1 MMHNGLLKDVFFAY
15 YCARKHKRNTINQLK
30 FELDL
35 ETNIHQLCHDIL
47 YHTYEPRPSV
57 VFIVENPVKREVFA
71 ADFRDRV
78 VHHLIFNYLN
88 PVLDA
93 RFIYD
98 SYSCRTGKGTLF
110 GIRRLEHHI
119 RSCSQNHTKPC
130 YIMKMDVEGYFMQ
143 MNRQLL
149 WELLQQHIAKRHP
162 HWQTIPLDILYYLTE
177 KTIFIDPTQ
186 DCVFKTARSS
196 WDGLPLS
203 KSLFHSPENCGLPI
217 GNLTSQLFSNVYLH
231 ELDKFV
237 EYRLGC
243 KHYGR
248 YVDDFYLLEHTPE
261 KLLEWRA
268 EIERFLREQ
277 LHLRAHPH
285 KFYLQYYSKG
295 VAFLGVVIYPYHTV
309 IGRRIRKNYYAASPE
324 KKEEYHA
331 FFMHHNAF
339 KLKERGMGMIEKTAM
354 VQK

>member
-1 MMHNGLLKDVFFAY
+1 MQNGLLKDVFFAY
-15 YCARKHKRNTINQLK
+15 YDARKYKRNTINQLK

-35 ETNIHQLCHDIL
+35 EANIHQLHHDIL
-47 YHTYEPRPSV
+47 YRTYEPRPSV
-57 VFIVENPVKREVFA
+57 AFIVEKPVKREVFA

-88 PVLDA
+88 PVLDT
-93 RFIYD
+93 RFVYD

-119 RSCSQNHTKPC
+119 RSCSQNHALPC
-130 YIMKMDVEGYFMQ
+130 YVMKMDVEGYFMQ
-143 MNRQLL
+143 MDRHLL
-149 WELLQQHIAKRHP
+149 WKMIQQHIEKPHK
-162 HWQTIPLDILYYLTE
+162 HWQSVPLDILYYLTE
-177 KTIFIDPTQ
+177 KTIFIDPK
-186 DCVFKTARSS
+186 DGCIFKTARSS
-196 WDGLPLS
+196 WDGLPPS
-203 KSLFHSPENCGLPI
+203 KSLFHSPKDCGLPI

-231 ELDKFV
+231 ELDKFI

-248 YVDDFYLLEHTPE
+248 YVDDFYLLAHTPE
-261 KLLEWRA
+261 KLLEWRM
-268 EIERFLREQ
+268 EIERFLKEQ
-277 LHLRAHPH
+277 LHLRAHPR
-285 KFYLQYYSKG
+285 KFYLQHYSKG

-309 IGRRIRKNYYAASPE
+309 VGRRIRKNYYAAPPE

-339 KLKERGMGMIEKTAM
+339 KLKERGMNRIIKNSIFTR
-354 VQK
+354 